1 MAQLNVT
8 ELDFDQIK
16 SNLKTFLKS
25 QTEFSDYNFEG
36 SSFAVLID
44 LLAYNTH
51 YNGVLASM
59 LANESFLDSAV
70 KRESVAS
77 LAKAIGYTPRSNR
90 SPTGKVNL
98 TITPTSGYTSTNLT
112 LPRSTTF
119 TSTFEGV
126 TYQFYPKE
134 DVTVS
139 KSVVDNVGVFVFNDL
154 ELKEGIRVTNQF
166 TVETANPQGPYV
178 IPNKRIDTTTIR
190 VRVQTS
196 LSDTTLTTW
205 NVSDKFLD
213 IKNDTKT
220 WWLEEGADGLY
231 QLRFGDGVIGQKLT
245 VDNVVIVDYI
255 ATKGDDA
262 NGCKTWSISSTVTG
276 SGETASLTT
285 VADASSGAAKE
296 SIDSIRFNAPRV
308 NATRDRA
315 VTSKD
320 YQSLILA
327 SNPNIQSVA
336 VWGGEKNDPP
346 IYGKVFI
353 SLNPV
358 SGYTITTQDQDNIL
372 NSIINPKTP
381 VAIQPE
387 FVDPEFVYI
396 GLKIKAAYDP
406 KVTTLSQGQIK
417 SAISSSVNEY
427 FEQNLNKL
435 NKSFYISRIHDLIVS
450 DSESII
456 SVNIEPY
463 LQKRIDLTLNSP
475 FAYEAKFN
483 TKVQPR
489 ELKSSYFDVELSG
502 NTHKVYLSDTP
513 ASTVVAPNYTGTGT
527 VNFVDTDGTTII
539 GAAGTIDYDSGTVSL
554 NSMTVKSLY
563 GTDKKLKVRI
573 KPHDSYKDI
582 TTDALIRTSDT
593 STAAVV
599 AKPSRNTVL
608 TLDDSA
614 ASSTTNTD
622 VGVDITVTPEVEEI

>member
-16 SNLKTFLKS
+16 SNLKAFLKS

-98 TITPTSGYTSTNLT
+98 TITPASGYTSTNLT
-112 LPRSTTF
+112 LPRGTTF
-119 TSTFEGV
+119 TSSFDGV

-178 IPNKRIDTTTIR
+178 IPNKRIDTSTIR

-205 NVSDKFLD
+205 NVVDKFLD
-213 IKNDTKT
+213 IKSDTKA

-245 VDNVVIVDYI
+245 VDNLIIIDYI
-255 ATKGDDA
+255 ASKGSEG
-262 NGCKTWSISSTVTG
+262 NGCKSWSMSSTVTG
-276 SGETASLTT
+276 TGETNTITT
-285 VADASSGAAKE
+285 VANASSGAAKE

-327 SNPNIQSVA
+327 SNSNIQSVA

-358 SGYTITTQDQDNIL
+358 SGYSITTQDQDNIL

-387 FVDPEFVYI
+387 FVDPEFVHI
-396 GLKIKAAYDP
+396 GLKVNAIYDP

-417 SAISSSVNEY
+417 SAINSSINEY
-427 FEQNLNKL
+427 FDENLNKL
-435 NKSFYISRIHDLIVS
+435 NKSFYISRVHDLIVS
-450 DSESII
+450 DSASLI
-456 SVNIEPY
+456 SVNVEPY
-463 LQKRIDLTLNSP
+463 LQKRLDLTLNSP

-489 ELKSSYFDVELSG
+489 ELKSSYFDVELSS
-502 NTHKVYLSDTP
+502 NTHKVYLNDTP
-513 ASTVVAPNYTGTGT
+513 ASTVVAPNYSGTGI
-527 VNFVDTDGTTII
+527 VNFVDTDGTTIV
-539 GAAGTIDYDSGTVSL
+539 GEAGTIDYDSGTVSL
-554 NSMTVKSLY
+554 NSMIIKSLY
-563 GTDKKLKVRI
+563 GTDKKLKIRI

-614 ASSTTNTD
+614 SSPITNTN
-622 VGVDITVTPEVEEI
+622 VGVDITVTPEVEEV